1 MFGHAKMPCPRRGLL
16 LLLLPVSFVA
26 EVSSHGAVT
35 IPPPR
40 NAIDADVAPWN
51 LTVPELPIPF
61 QFWCPSPSAEAAG
74 KNKHNL
80 TLKNGQACF
89 WFNNGCDITC
99 DECDGSTGAQS
110 INLRPK
116 FIADANLTGDWWTGK
131 GIQPDPD
138 AELPAPHA
146 ICKNGTSRKATI
158 CDPKLRTVN
167 TNTECGSALDF
178 YYYAPW
184 RSPGRAPVI
193 DSCGIAGGRIPGQGH
208 GIEGA
213 DYHSTVHAPLGTR
226 GSALPPKRSGTV
238 WAAGSSV
245 EVAFTI
251 KASHGGGY
259 SYRLCPANHTL
270 DEECFQRTPLRF
282 IGQQSMRWGGV
293 GGEQIFFNGT
303 YVSEGTTPAGSM
315 WSKLPIPRAPWEWD
329 DCIGGMSFEPMCEE
343 SPECAGATASA
354 GWPAKNGLDGT
365 MMCKCSGRDL
375 PALEVVDRVAIP
387 ADLPAGEWVLG
398 WRWDCEQSTQVWA
411 SCSDVTITN

>member
-1 MFGHAKMPCPRRGLL
+1 
-16 LLLLPVSFVA
+16 LP
-26 EVSSHGAVT
+26 T
-35 IPPPR
+35 IF
-40 NAIDADVAPWN
+40 N
-51 LTVPELPIPF
+51 LPF
-61 QFWCPSPSAEAAG
+61 SVVAAG
-74 KNKHNL
+74 R
-80 TLKNGQACF
+80 
-89 WFNNGCDITC
+89 FNNGCDISC
-99 DECDGSTGAQS
+99 DACDGSTGAQS
-110 INLRPK
+110 INLTPK

-138 AELPAPHA
+138 ATFTAPHA

-193 DSCGIAGGRIPGQGH
+193 DSCGIAGGRMPGQGH

-213 DYHSTVHAPLGTR
+213 DYHSTVNAPLGMR
-226 GSALPPKRSGTV
+226 GSALPPRRSGTV

-259 SYRLCPANHTL
+259 SYRLCPAGHPL

-282 IGQQSMRWGGV
+282 VGQQSMRWGGV
-293 GGEQIFFNGT
+293 GGKQIFFNGT
-303 YVSEGTTPAGSM
+303 YVSEGTVPAGSM
-315 WSKLPIPRAPWEWD
+315 WSKLPVPRGPWQWD
-329 DCIGGMSFEPMCEE
+329 TCIGGMSFEPMCEE
-343 SPECAGATASA
+343 SPECAGSHGDGRA
-354 GWPAKNGLDGT
+354 NGPDGT
-365 MMCKCSGRDL
+365 MLCKCSGRDL
-375 PALEVVDRVAIP
+375 PALEIVDRVAIP

-398 WRWDCEQSTQVWA
+398 WRWDCEQSTQVWT
-411 SCSDVTITN
+411 SCSDVTITG